1 MQGTILLFEVSTD
14 SDSFVCRIVDSQ
26 RLHAKPLTD
35 LASTTTS
42 SEAHKDV
49 MLNQY
54 SARRPRKS
62 LARIKVRARLR
73 RAMLQ
78 VATHTLLSMTP

>member
-42 SEAHKDV
+42 SETHKDV

-73 RAMLQ
+73 
-78 VATHTLLSMTP
+78 HELSQLTRFYR